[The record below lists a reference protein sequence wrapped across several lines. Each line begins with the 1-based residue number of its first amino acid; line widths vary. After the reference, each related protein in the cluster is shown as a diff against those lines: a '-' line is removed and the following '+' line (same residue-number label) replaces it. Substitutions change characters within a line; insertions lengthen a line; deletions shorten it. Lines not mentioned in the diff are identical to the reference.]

1 MARTIN
7 VEINGQ
13 FVRKDNK
20 NAGVMGEGN
29 VTTMSIT
36 FDETW
41 RGFGKCIIWR
51 NANGENPV
59 SVILFDGKAG
69 EKAEE
74 PTPLAYTTT
83 IPREPL
89 EIPGWCSF
97 SIEGYKEEDEV
108 HKVSLSVADTLM
120 VAQSDSYHKPA
131 EPTPSQ
137 TQQILEEMGKTE
149 ERVKASATQSKS
161 WAVGGTG
168 TRDGEDTDNSKY
180 YAKTAEESA
189 KEADD
194 SKNLAETSAMKASKS
209 ASNAEQAAHCVSH
222 MARLAESWAVGGTG
236 TRPGEDTDNAKYW
249 SALAQ
254 VAASG
259 EKIVYVD
266 AFGAEG
272 DGVTDDTAAI
282 QKAINFVQ
290 DNNLR
295 VLAFTPGRS
304 YKITSRLSITK
315 AMCVYGN
322 NAKLLSYVESRQFLT
337 VCGSLGNELTLAADV
352 SAQSGDKSVIT
363 IQTQQPHRFA
373 VGDRLILQ
381 SQRDALAEDSGLF
394 WCGVPTGAAKTCQYA
409 EVLEVNKVENDTT
422 FSCVGSLIYPFYYAN
437 REDGVDISTH
447 PTQREHSTV
456 RKANF
461 LTGVEIQDLE
471 IETYGTG
478 DISYDN
484 TMVLFLCAD
493 SVVRN
498 VRLTKYGG
506 HGRGMAMQNCLN
518 TGWINCAI
526 DSKHTYNDYQEVH
539 AVDNHFSFASCW
551 YCYADGC
558 ASYHAAQ
565 TFDATYALVLE
576 VEQES
581 DMVRCPT
588 LYPAVRGCLVH
599 GSIDSAATNHSGS
612 YGCTYENSRFV
623 NFARPLSVRS
633 PHTLIHGCQF
643 SCKSSRGASGEPAYA
658 IMISDVTTFG
668 TRVENCVISSDFGIG
683 IRPYVTTLSA
693 PPSIKEK
700 GIQIVN
706 NTFFS
711 VQRRAIYIESALD
724 KWNYEGGKTDG
735 AYTDFAVA
743 RSGVFIFGN
752 LFYRC
757 GSGTSTFITINNLT
771 NGVSLCGNRF
781 IACAS
786 YKDSEV
792 IAVGARNTDIHI
804 CDNLFSG
811 CSGKAGYT
819 YSPYLS
825 KSDPRCAQLDPN
837 YVSRNVYRGNVSCD
851 NNFQVCDYTG
861 ITHVYAPNVERVSG
875 SVCGTLFSNG
885 DSAVPEDLGWIGDF
899 ESKSISPV
907 VEGNKVYTITT
918 ATLSPAD
925 DNLKDLGSA
934 EHRWKDIYCATSTIN
949 TSDKN
954 QKTDLAD
961 LPEQVLEAWGKV
973 RWKIFRFKQ
982 AVEEKGDGARLHV
995 GLVAQDIQ
1003 QAFADAGL
1011 DAASYGLFCVDEIEM
1026 EDGTKKNL
1034 YGIRY
1039 TEALALECAWL
1050 RRQLE
1055 RTK

>member
-1 MARTIN
+1 MDRVVN

-13 FVRKDNK
+13 YVRKDSK

-29 VTTMSIT
+29 VATLHIT
-36 FDETW
+36 FDDSWIGYGKRIVW
-41 RGFGKCIIWR
+41 RD
-51 NANGENPV
+51 ANGENPV
-59 SVILFDGKAG
+59 SVILFETDSAI
-69 EKAEE
+69 AD
-74 PTPLAYTTT
+74 PLIYEVT
-83 IPREPL
+83 IPAEPMAL
-89 EIPGWCSF
+89 SGWCSF
-97 SIEGYKEEDEV
+97 TIEGYSEVDGV
-108 HKVSLSVADTLM
+108 HKVAMSVSDHLY
-120 VAQSDSYHKPA
+120 VEQSDSYYKPA

-137 TQQILEEMGKTE
+137 TQQVFEALGKTE
-149 ERVKASATQSKS
+149 KKVHASAIESRS

-168 TRDGEDTDNSKY
+168 TRPGEDTDNSKY
-180 YAKTAEESA
+180 YAKSAEESA
-189 KEADD
+189 KIAND
-194 SKNLAETSAMKASKS
+194 SETLAEASAKE
-209 ASNAEQAAHCVSH
+209 AERAAHSVSH

-259 EKIVYVD
+259 EKITYVD
-266 AFGAEG
+266 SFGAVG
-272 DGVTDDTAAI
+272 DGVTDDTSAI
-282 QKAINFVQ
+282 QQAIDFVQ

-337 VCGSLGNELTLAADV
+337 VCGSLEEELPLAVNV
-352 SAQSGDKSVIT
+352 SAQSGDKSLIT
-363 IQTQQPHRFA
+363 IQTQQPHGFS
-373 VGDRLILQ
+373 VGDRVILH

-394 WCGVPTGAAKTCQYA
+394 WCGVPTKDTKTCQYA
-409 EVLEVNKVENDTT
+409 EVLQVNRVDDETT
-422 FSCVGSLIYPFYYAN
+422 FSCIGSLVYPFYYAN
-437 REDGVDISTH
+437 REAGVDVSTQ

-478 DISYDN
+478 EISYDN

-518 TGWINCAI
+518 TGWVNCMI
-526 DSKHTYNDYQEVH
+526 DSKQTYNDYLEVH
-539 AVDNHFSFASCW
+539 AIDNHFSFSSCW

-581 DMVRCPT
+581 DRVRCPT

-612 YGCTYENSRFV
+612 FGCTYENCRFV
-623 NFARPLSVRS
+623 NFGRPLSVRS
-633 PHTLIHGCQF
+633 PNSLIHGCLF
-643 SCKSSRGASGEPAYA
+643 SCKSSRGADGDPAYA

-668 TRVENCVISSDFGIG
+668 TRVENCVFASEFGIG
-683 IRPYVTTLSA
+683 VRPYVTTLSA

-724 KWNYEGGKTDG
+724 KWNYENGETDG
-735 AYTDFAVA
+735 AYTKFAVS
-743 RSGVFIFGN
+743 RSGVFVSGN

-757 GSGTSTFITINNLT
+757 GSGMSVLITINNLT
-771 NGVSLCGNRF
+771 NGVSICGNRF
-781 IACAS
+781 INCAS
-786 YKDSEV
+786 YKDSEM
-792 IAVGARNTDIHI
+792 IAVGTRNTDIHI

-811 CSGKAGYT
+811 CKGKAGYT
-819 YSPYLS
+819 YYPYLN
-825 KSDPRCAQLDPN
+825 KSDPRCAQLDKN

-851 NNFQVCDYTG
+851 SDFPVCHYDD
-861 ITHVYAPNVERVSG
+861 ITHVYAPNIDRASG
-875 SVCGTLFSNG
+875 PVCGALFSNS
-885 DSAVPEDLGWIGDF
+885 DSSVPEDLGWIGNF
-899 ESKSISPV
+899 ESKSIYPV
-907 VEGNKVYTITT
+907 LGGNKVYSIT
-918 ATLSPAD
+918 ASAFSPAD
-925 DNLKDLGSA
+925 DNTKSLGDAS
-934 EHRWKDIYCATSTIN
+934 HRWKDIYCASGAIS
-949 TSDKN
+949 TSDRN
-954 QKTDLAD
+954 QKTDIVD
-961 LPEQVLEAWGKV
+961 VPNEVLDAWGKV
-973 RWKIFRFKQ
+973 RYKRFLFSD
-982 AVEEKGDGARLHV
+982 AVEKKGEAARYHI
-995 GLVAQDIQ
+995 GLIAQDIQ
-1003 QAFADAGL
+1003 EAFSAAGL
-1011 DAASYGLFCVDEIEM
+1011 NAEDYGLFCADTIVDETGQEK
-1026 EDGTKKNL
+1026 TVL
-1034 YGIRY
+1034 GIRY
-1039 TEALALECAWL
+1039 SEALALECAYI
-1050 RRQLE
+1050 RRRLDSSIFY
-1055 RTK
+1055 